1 MDSWPVAFCLTCSEE
16 EDRDLS
22 CVVSSLVQLML
33 DPHYRSLAG
42 FQSLVQKEW
51 VMAGHRFL
59 DRCNHLK
66 KNDKEEVL
74 KWREEYRS
82 QTKLMCLD
90 IYVCFFLSRFSPR
103 CSCSSST
110 ACGSWWTSILLRS
123 SSPRLTWLYWVTAC
137 GSLSSVLFSSI
148 LPDSKLSTYWWGM
161 KHLLLFFFTIS
172 YVCSNASSKS
182 VKDTDGSHAVK
193 MRFFSYILE

>member
-1 MDSWPVAFCLTCSEE
+1 MKFCLTFSEE

-74 KWREEYRS
+74 MRRGEHAS
-82 QTKLMCLD
+82 TNKLICRN
-90 IYVCFFLSRFSPR
+90 IYV
-103 CSCSSST
+103 
-110 ACGSWWTSILLRS
+110 
-123 SSPRLTWLYWVTAC
+123 
-137 GSLSSVLFSSI
+137 VLF
-148 LPDSKLSTYWWGM
+148 LV
-161 KHLLLFFFTIS
+161 LLLF
-172 YVCSNASSKS
+172 
-182 VKDTDGSHAVK
+182 
-193 MRFFSYILE
+193 